1 MTDKQMT
8 SLGENPLQPRSR
20 DLADLRWAAGLL
32 DALRSDPDNLQLL
45 LTLQRHLLARICG
58 RERHIARL
66 RLLAARQRASLRKER
81 RDKAQSKALRRR
93 IELVEVKVRSSKR
106 WLFVWKSFGDGA
118 ACVYQSPYNLKHLF
132 YDHNYEVKEDAGT
145 ITGKLG
151 FAKELAHLEWAIREG
166 VPAVLS
172 DLTNMIRTGDLC
184 LLAAADPVPM
194 EIKTSRTSGAR
205 NARQHRNLQEV
216 LAFYENDGAE
226 NYRGLSKVT
235 RQAVSWGPSHEAVM
249 NGCIADAR
257 VNGLASAT
265 AETGLHYVAWQSRAD
280 GVGLLDALIAPGT
293 LAWLLT
299 PDPGWLPCYPF
310 TLSLTP
316 DNLLSFVTGEIT
328 MCVLI
333 DTKHLKSLFRQRGT
347 HAIMLMDGTFAMQLC
362 RDASD
367 LMMGVD
373 RVTELLFA
381 RIALEF
387 QSLAWFAEQYAY
399 KPDEATSPAPAPA
412 QVAAGNYLRE
422 APVDWMQAVD
432 CYDGTPGAISAG
444 RGSED

>member
-1 MTDKQMT
+1 M
-8 SLGENPLQPRSR
+8 
-20 DLADLRWAAGLL
+20 
-32 DALRSDPDNLQLL
+32 
-45 LTLQRHLLARICG
+45 
-58 RERHIARL
+58 
-66 RLLAARQRASLRKER
+66 
-81 RDKAQSKALRRR
+81 
-93 IELVEVKVRSSKR
+93 
-106 WLFVWKSFGDGA
+106 
-118 ACVYQSPYNLKHLF
+118 YQSPYNLKHLF
-132 YDHNYEVKEDAGT
+132 YDQNYEVKEDAGT
-145 ITGKLG
+145 IIGKVG
-151 FAKELAHLEWAIREG
+151 FAREWDHLEWAIRED
-166 VPAVLS
+166 VPAILS

-184 LLAAADPVPM
+184 LLAAAAPFPM

-205 NARQHRNLQEV
+205 NARQQRNLQEV

-226 NYRGLSKVT
+226 NFRGISKVS
-235 RQAVSWGPSHEAVM
+235 RQAVSLGPSYQSVM
-249 NGCIADAR
+249 NDCIAAAR

-310 TLSLTP
+310 TLSLTA
-316 DNLLSFVTGEIT
+316 DNLLSFIMGEIT

-333 DTKHLKSLFRQRGT
+333 DTRHLKYLFRQRGT

-381 RIALEF
+381 RIALDF

-399 KPDEATSPAPAPA
+399 KPYDTASQAPGTT
-412 QVAAGNYLRE
+412 QVAADNYLRE
-422 APVDWMQAVD
+422 SPVDWMRAVD
-432 CYDGTPGAISAG
+432 CYDGTPGAIPAR
-444 RGSED
+444 RGCED

>member
-1 MTDKQMT
+1 MVMADKEME
-8 SLGENPLQPRSR
+8 SIDERALQPRHR
-20 DLADLRWAAGLL
+20 DLTDLRSAAYLL
-32 DALRSDPDNLQLL
+32 EAVRSDSDD
-45 LTLQRHLLARICG
+45 LQRLLALQRFLRDRICG

-66 RLLAARQRASLRKER
+66 RSLGSRQRASLRKDR
-81 RDKAQSKALRRR
+81 REKSDSNALKRR
-93 IELVEVKVRSSKR
+93 IALCDSMVRTSKR
-106 WLFVWKSFGDGA
+106 WLFIWKSFGDGA
-118 ACVYQSPYNLKHLF
+118 ACIYQSPYNLKHLF

-145 ITGKLG
+145 ITGKAG
-151 FAKELAHLEWAIREG
+151 FAKEWEYLEWAIREG
-166 VPAVLS
+166 VPAVLA

-184 LLAAADPVPM
+184 LLAAADPLPM
-194 EIKTSRTSGAR
+194 EIKSSPTSGAR

-226 NYRGLSKVT
+226 NFRGISKVT
-235 RQAVSWGPSHEAVM
+235 RQAVSRGPSYEDVM
-249 NGCIADAR
+249 NGCVTDAR
-257 VNGLASAT
+257 LNGLASAT

-299 PDPGWLPCYPF
+299 PDFGWLPCYPF

-333 DTKHLKSLFRQRGT
+333 DTRHLRSLFRQRGT

-362 RDASD
+362 RDTSD

-373 RVTELLFA
+373 RVTESLFA

-387 QSLAWFAEQYAY
+387 QSLEWFAEQYSY
-399 KPDEATSPAPAPA
+399 KINEAITLVPAEVVP
-412 QVAAGNYLRE
+412 GTYLRE
-422 APVDWMQAVD
+422 APNDWVRAVD
-432 CYDGTPGAISAG
+432 CFDGTPGAIYPG
-444 RGSED
+444 RGREH